1 MKKQEDK
8 NAGWIPIEK
17 ELPDVDEDGCSDL
30 VLISFSNVPV
40 PTIGRYI
47 EDAEGGA
54 FHDGDEE
61 RTLASCGLVVN
72 AWMPLPENYKE
83 DIG

>member
-1 MKKQEDK
+1 MNTRRQK

-17 ELPDVDEDGCSDL
+17 EFPDVDEDGLSDL
-30 VLISFSNVPV
+30 VLISFSNASV

-61 RTLASCGLVVN
+61 RTLASYGFVVN